1 MVNFLIAG
9 KITLIFNHLKQ
20 CVMTA
25 LHGLSPQVSIILP
38 TYNESQNI
46 ISILKSI
53 RANIPKGIL
62 AETIVVDDNSPDGT
76 GRIVDDY
83 IENLRKFAKDTVNVI
98 HRKAKRG
105 GLASAILNGIQN
117 AKADIIVVMDS
128 DFSHP
133 PQVIPR
139 LLETLKQYQCDL
151 VVASRYVQGGHTDGW
166 TIKRKIISKCGAI
179 IAKLGLH
186 VKTKD
191 PMSGFFAFKRN
202 IINGLTFDALGY
214 KFLLEL
220 LVKADKTITVKEI
233 PYTFVNRKLGQ
244 SKLDA
249 SLYETG
255 TEYLRAVW
263 KLYKSKKM
271 SEETAEKR
279 KSVRFFS
286 KAARF
291 FTVGASG
298 FVINYL
304 VSTLFVSGMTDF
316 WYLQANMFGIMA
328 SLSTNFILNKMWTFE
343 DRDFGLKRT
352 FSQYGRFAVFSSL
365 GAAVQLGAVYWLV
378 DTHGVSY
385 PLALFTAITMAAFSN
400 FILNKKLTF
409 REKVWD

>member
-1 MVNFLIAG
+1 MTIASASPPQG
-9 KITLIFNHLKQ
+9 RQLGRGYGDR
-20 CVMTA
+20 MSR
-25 LHGLSPQVSIILP
+25 GRPQVSIIVP

-53 RANIPKGIL
+53 RENIPKGIW

-76 GRIVDDY
+76 GRLVDDY
-83 IENLRKFAKDTVNVI
+83 IGSLRKFAEDTVNVI
-98 HRKAKRG
+98 HRKARQG

-117 AKADIIVVMDS
+117 ARADTIVVMDS

-139 LLETLKQYQCDL
+139 LLDALRQYQCDL
-151 VVASRYVQGGHTDGW
+151 VVASRYVRGGKTRGW
-166 TIKRKIISKCGAI
+166 TLKRKMISKGAAM
-179 IAKLGLH
+179 IAKLGLR
-186 VKTKD
+186 VTTTD

-202 IINGLTFDALGY
+202 IINGLSFDALGY

-220 LVKADKTITVKEI
+220 LVKANKNITIREI
-233 PYTFVNRKLGQ
+233 PYTFENRRLGA

-249 SLYETG
+249 SIYKTS

-263 KLYKSKKM
+263 KLYKSRRIK
-271 SEETAEKR
+271 EAGEKR
-279 KSVRFFS
+279 KSVRFLS

-298 FVINYL
+298 FGVNYL
-304 VSTLFVSGMTDF
+304 VSALLAGGLADF
-316 WYLQANMFGIMA
+316 WYVYANALGIVA
-328 SLSTNFILNKMWTFE
+328 SLSTNFVLNKVWTFE
-343 DRDFGLKRT
+343 DRDFGLKHT
-352 FSQYGRFAVFSSL
+352 VSQYGRFAAFSSL

-378 DTHGVSY
+378 DTHGVAY
-385 PLALFTAITMAAFSN
+385 PLALFAAITVAAFSN

-409 REKVWD
+409 REDIWD